1 MHHTG
6 SHRADKTY
14 AATKS
19 ERLPAHQLGQSADDR
34 YNIVQTKRLMVKYM
48 MTQNR
53 ERAHHN
59 HAGEEKTGRL
69 QCHPD
74 ETRKENPDSV
84 CLRVTTSKRK
94 PGDFG
99 CCTQNRTNIQQSI
112 DSAGSHNFDEFSR
125 GNGPGSRGWWSEPC
139 TKHDETRK
147 DRAPGKYY
155 L

>member
-1 MHHTG
+1 M
-6 SHRADKTY
+6 Y

-125 GNGPGSRGWWSEPC
+125 EMALAVEVGGPNLARNM
-139 TKHDETRK
+139 TKREKIEHLESTTSKRK
-147 DRAPGKYY
+147 PGDFGC
-155 L
+155 